1 MARARNGKQVGAE
14 TAIRSLAASPRL
26 PAARQ
31 RRLDQ
36 LIDKSRESGLTSK
49 ESAELERMLEFVD
62 RKSFWMLA
70 RALARQRSAGS
81 VRRAGPRRREPAAT
95 TR

>member
-1 MARARNGKQVGAE
+1 MAHRRNGTRVGTE

-31 RRLDQ
+31 KRLDR
-36 LIDKSRESGLTSK
+36 LIDKSRESSLTSK

-70 RALARQRSAGS
+70 RTVAQQRPAAAAARRTGT
-81 VRRAGPRRREPAAT
+81 RRRQTAGK
-95 TR
+95 

>member
-1 MARARNGKQVGAE
+1 MSIIIAMLRRATSRPSRTRSAAAA
-14 TAIRSLAASPRL
+14 TRSLTKSPRL

-36 LIDKSRESGLTSK
+36 LLHKGQDGALTRK
-49 ESAELERMLEFVD
+49 ESAELEGLLDEID

-70 RALARQRSAGS
+70 RARIRG
-81 VRRAGPRRREPAAT
+81 T
-95 TR
+95 TISPGRPTA